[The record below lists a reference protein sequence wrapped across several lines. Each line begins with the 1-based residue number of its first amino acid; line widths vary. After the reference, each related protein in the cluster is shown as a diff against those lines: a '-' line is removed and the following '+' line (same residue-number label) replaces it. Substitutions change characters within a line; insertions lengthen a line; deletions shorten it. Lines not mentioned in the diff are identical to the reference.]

1 MLVGDWCN
9 GGVECRSGDD
19 AGGECREEVRGA
31 RDGRCGVLTDRVVE
45 RGWRDSCVIDVAVVR
60 RVDGDVVAAVWRGE
74 EALE

>member
-1 MLVGDWCN
+1 VGDWCS

-19 AGGECREEVRGA
+19 AGGERREEVRGA
-31 RDGRCGVLTDRVVE
+31 RDGRCGVLIDSVVE
-45 RGWRDSCVIDVAVVR
+45 RGWKDSCVVDVAVVG